1 MIHISVRHDF
11 DRLSRTLDNF
21 SRKQLPFA
29 AARALTTIARE
40 AGNDVTRGL
49 SEDLDR
55 PTPFT
60 KKAVAVLPARKTDL
74 RAVVLIKDRQAQY
87 LGYQIRGGQRE
98 PKGKALVLP
107 AGIRL
112 NQFGNI
118 PRHGLARAKANK
130 DTFVGVVKG
139 VGGFWQRTKGGG
151 LKLLAA
157 FIPQATYKP
166 ILGFEARVERVV
178 RAEFPRRLRF
188 ALVEAL
194 KTARR

>member
-1 MIHISVRHDF
+1 MIHVSVRHDF
-11 DRLSRTLDNF
+11 IRLSRTLDNF

-29 AARALTTIARE
+29 AARALTAIARD
-40 AGNDVTRGL
+40 AGDDVTRGL

-60 KKAVAVLPARKTDL
+60 KKAVGIVPARKTDL
-74 RAVVLIKDRQAQY
+74 RAVVLIKDRPSQY

-98 PKGKALVLP
+98 PKGKALVTP

-112 NQFGNI
+112 NEFGNI
-118 PRHGLARAKANK
+118 PRHGLTRAKASK
-130 DTFVGVVKG
+130 DTFVGAVKG

-166 ILGFEARVERVV
+166 ILSFEARVERVV
-178 RAEFPRRLRF
+178 RAEFPKRLRF